1 MLTRQPSRVGIF
13 LAGAICALAL
23 ASCKN
28 GGGKRSGLAKWVDSP
43 TTGTKAGNVIAIPD
57 LGVQF
62 EVPDTLYVFKE
73 CGEASHTP
81 DGPQKWI
88 PVVTCRSTTSG
99 EFGSFDDSAEEDPF
113 ADDEIAEASGAEE
126 IALTFYVTKKT
137 RPLDERA
144 VSWFE
149 NQYKQNGLVVD
160 EISYQSDYQKKSG
173 IYAKLH
179 MGGGDGETPTRE
191 IVQFLFPREDVVF
204 IARTEYPFGDT
215 RAIDQDW
222 GYILWNFDFT
232 ALGAPPPKAEPQEEE
247 EDEYEEP
254 EPEPEDDLGL

>member
-1 MLTRQPSRVGIF
+1 MF
-13 LAGAICALAL
+13 LMSALCAFTL
-23 ASCKN
+23 ASCKK
-28 GGGKRSGLAKWVDSP
+28 GGRTQSGLSKWVDSP
-43 TTGTKAGNVIAIPD
+43 TTGVKSGNVIAVPD
-57 LGVQF
+57 LGVKF
-62 EVPDTLYVFKE
+62 EVPDTLYVFKD

-88 PVVTCRSTTSG
+88 PIVTCRSVASG
-99 EFGSFDDSAEEDPF
+99 EFGSFEDSSAEEDPF
-113 ADDEIAEASGAEE
+113 ADDEIAEASGAED

-179 MGGGDGETPTRE
+179 VAAGGEAETPSRE

-222 GYILWNFDFT
+222 RYILWNFDFT
-232 ALGAPPPKAEPQEEE
+232 EVGAEVPKGEPAEEEE
-247 EDEYEEP
+247 EDEPAEP